1 MVLKPTQGRAQYDP
15 GDHVGVLASNP
26 REMVTSVLRRVRNSP
41 AADAPVRL
49 LLRRQT
55 GESLPRAWL
64 RDASW
69 WNISKYGREKNEMRK
84 NKTVLP
90 FPSRRYVGSSPAA
103 AGDDAA
109 GASGE
114 VRGPLRAAVAGPA
127 VPARL
132 LRRQQP
138 AGSPALGAGHGRRA
152 RQAQAVASNGPP
164 VAMSLC
170 RRPSLPSFLCI

>member
-64 RDASW
+64 REASW
-69 WNISKYGREKNEMRK
+69 WNISKYGRKKMPEMK
-84 NKTVLP
+84 
-90 FPSRRYVGSSPAA
+90 
-103 AGDDAA
+103 
-109 GASGE
+109 
-114 VRGPLRAAVAGPA
+114 
-127 VPARL
+127 
-132 LRRQQP
+132 
-138 AGSPALGAGHGRRA
+138 
-152 RQAQAVASNGPP
+152 
-164 VAMSLC
+164 
-170 RRPSLPSFLCI
+170 